1 MKHKVKVTV
10 IDKKHIQSCSSSIVQ
25 ILILACVP
33 AITWVMSSSLRET
46 RTMTISGMVV

>member
-1 MKHKVKVTV
+1 MIRRTDPV
-10 IDKKHIQSCSSSIVQ
+10 IYSSNIVQ